1 MISGGVIGDW
11 YLVQQV
17 MQLLLGILLPL
28 VLANDTG
35 GDNNTTSTL
44 SEKTATTGYSESTK
58 AYRHHD
64 GTFDGPVLVGDG
76 QVHKQGLEN
85 VAAGIRSES
94 EKLNNG
100 ELQQETT
107 EMPVV
112 DRSTHQTVEKP
123 PIEIHQLHQTTRA
136 AETATKTEETMIHQ
150 KTDHQESVLDF
161 HQKAEVEDESRPPSK
176 LQHSFEV
183 DEDGRAHLPVD
194 PFSLHHPFL
203 HTSVAEFEYSQWSVR
218 ILIVVIIA
226 VVDVIIIMILLTRY
240 LLLFTPSNASLL
252 ISNTENL
259 PNQLTRWGNY
269 Q

>member
-1 MISGGVIGDW
+1 M
-11 YLVQQV
+11 
-17 MQLLLGILLPL
+17 
-28 VLANDTG
+28 
-35 GDNNTTSTL
+35 
-44 SEKTATTGYSESTK
+44 
-58 AYRHHD
+58 
-64 GTFDGPVLVGDG
+64 
-76 QVHKQGLEN
+76 HKQGLEN

-112 DRSTHQTVEKP
+112 DRSIHQTEEKP

-176 LQHSFEV
+176 FQHSFEV

-203 HTSVAEFEYSQWSVR
+203 HTSVAEFEYSQWSVL
-218 ILIVVIIA
+218 ILIVVI
-226 VVDVIIIMILLTRY
+226 VIILVIMNLLTRY

-259 PNQLTRWGNY
+259 PNQLTR
-269 Q
+269 